1 VNACGFYGK
10 GDIITGHNS
19 ESAVRAALIANGVI
33 AAMKLVAAV
42 LSGSASM
49 MAEFKHSLGDWANGF
64 FLLIGVKQAKRP
76 GNERY
81 QFGHGKRVFFW
92 GFIASLGMLFIGG
105 ALSIYGGIVKI
116 IHPEPL
122 ERLSVSLV
130 VIGLSILF
138 ECYSCFMAI
147 KAILA
152 ETEEQTQGL
161 RMLARVIPSL
171 KKATPSTRFIFLED
185 TAALLGLFIAG
196 TAILLAHYTGDIVFD
211 GAASILIGM
220 LLFFIGIGTARENA
234 AAILGESADPGL
246 INDIGNLVM
255 SIPGVV
261 DVHNVRS
268 MCVGPNSYLLEM
280 VVEAYEQTMLNE
292 CDSIGSSVNKAIK
305 DKYREIAYTH
315 IAVISDDKKRQ
326 WRRE

>member
-1 VNACGFYGK
+1 MLVGFK
-10 GDIITGHNS
+10 VRRIFTTAHDS
-19 ESAVRAALIANGVI
+19 ESAVRAALIANGLI

-64 FLLIGVKQAKRP
+64 FLLIGIKQAKRP
-76 GNERY
+76 VNERY

-116 IHPEPL
+116 SHPEPL
-122 ERLSVSLV
+122 ERLSLSLA
-130 VIGLSILF
+130 VIGMSILF

-152 ETEEQTQGL
+152 ETGEQEQGL

-171 KKATPSTRFIFLED
+171 KKATPSSRFIFLED

-196 TAILLAHYTGDIVFD
+196 SAILLAHYTGNIIFD
-211 GAASILIGM
+211 GAASILIGI
-220 LLFFIGIGTARENA
+220 LLFFIGFGTARENA
-234 AAILGESADPGL
+234 AAILGESAEPGL

-255 SIPGVV
+255 AIPGVV
-261 DVHNVRS
+261 DIHNVRS

-280 VVEAYEQTMLNE
+280 VVEAHEQTKLNE
-292 CDSIGSSVNKAIK
+292 CDSIGIAVNRAIK
-305 DKYREIAYTH
+305 EKYREIAYTH

-326 WRRE
+326 WRKE

>member
-1 VNACGFYGK
+1 
-10 GDIITGHNS
+10 
-19 ESAVRAALIANGVI
+19 
-33 AAMKLVAAV
+33 MKLVAAV

-64 FLLIGVKQAKRP
+64 FLLIGIKQAKRP

-116 IHPEPL
+116 NHPEPL
-122 ERLSVSLV
+122 ERLSLSLV
-130 VIGLSILF
+130 VIGLSVLF

-152 ETEEQTQGL
+152 ETGEQAQGL
-161 RMLARVIPSL
+161 KMVARVIPSL

-196 TAILLAHYTGDIVFD
+196 TSILLAHYTGNIIFD

-220 LLFFIGIGTARENA
+220 ILFFIGFNTARENA

-255 SIPGVV
+255 NIPGIV

-280 VVEAYEQTMLNE
+280 VVEANGLTNLNE
-292 CDSIGSSVNKAIK
+292 CDSIGSAITKAIK
-305 DKYREIAYTH
+305 DKFREIAYTH

-326 WRRE
+326 WCEQ